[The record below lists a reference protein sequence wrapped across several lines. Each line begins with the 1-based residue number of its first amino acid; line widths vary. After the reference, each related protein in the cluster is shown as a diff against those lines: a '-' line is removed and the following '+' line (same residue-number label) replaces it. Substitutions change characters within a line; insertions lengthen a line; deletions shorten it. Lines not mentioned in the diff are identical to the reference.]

1 MALAAQVL
9 HERGAENPRDHILI
23 YEGPPISVG
32 ATTATVLVSAEP
44 FDQATI
50 DAIAAAADDLEF
62 RPVLTPDEA
71 SSDRWAAL
79 MATGGPG
86 PAVDGFAADMLV
98 LLAAFG
104 MAAPG
109 VVDDMAGATTPSRIA
124 VAVGLLAPLALLM
137 GMPFSIGMRAAASD
151 PSSPTAFLWGING
164 AVSVVASV
172 FATVLAL
179 FFGITMTFLA
189 GVAAYVLAGAA
200 LWRIVRALP
209 RSWTP
214 AGQAMPGADGAG
226 EPGGPVEPTDSDE
239 VVAGTADGGDGTGE
253 LVGAAEGGDT

>member
-1 MALAAQVL
+1 M
-9 HERGAENPRDHILI
+9 
-23 YEGPPISVG
+23 
-32 ATTATVLVSAEP
+32 
-44 FDQATI
+44 
-50 DAIAAAADDLEF
+50 
-62 RPVLTPDEA
+62 
-71 SSDRWAAL
+71 
-79 MATGGPG
+79 
-86 PAVDGFAADMLV
+86 
-98 LLAAFG
+98 
-104 MAAPG
+104 
-109 VVDDMAGATTPSRIA
+109 
-124 VAVGLLAPLALLM
+124 AVGLLAPLALLM

-164 AVSVVASV
+164 AMSVVASV

-214 AGQAMPGADGAG
+214 AGQATPGADGAG
-226 EPGGPVEPTDSDE
+226 EPGGPVEPTDSDDE

-253 LVGAAEGGDT
+253 LIGAAEGGDT